1 MKDTLSL
8 FLFVV
13 VIVMATAA
21 GGEAVPSKYYGECV
35 GGKGE
40 RDSLAHV
47 VSATFFVFAQR
58 CLTRIIERPFSA
70 RPLQA

>member
-1 MKDTLSL
+1 L

-35 GGKGE
+35 LEARGNATASFMHILQACSPQGASPV
-40 RDSLAHV
+40 SLKA
-47 VSATFFVFAQR
+47 
-58 CLTRIIERPFSA
+58 PFRA

>member
-35 GGKGE
+35 LE
-40 RDSLAHV
+40 ARWNATASLI
-47 VSATFFVFAQR
+47 
-58 CLTRIIERPFSA
+58 LY
-70 RPLQA
+70 LQLFCFCPKVPHPYH